1 MENNEQHVY
10 EVGPFRI
17 DPHDRLLLR
26 EGKQV
31 PLTAKAFDTLLVL
44 VRRGGHL
51 VEKAELMKAVWGD
64 CFVEDGN
71 LAVTVSMLRK
81 ALGDEGEERKYI
93 QTVAKRGYRLIEAV
107 HQVPDTSVP
116 PLTIPPLANLPAVR
130 AKRRGMLTLL
140 KIAVLVAV
148 TLAGA
153 AAWMRLHNARGAVPQ
168 IRSLAVLPFR
178 TLTPVSDSRDYLGL
192 GMADALINRLGSTGR
207 IIVRPT
213 SAVMK
218 YASASPDPLAAGR
231 EQKVDAV
238 LDGHIQSLPGSV
250 RVTVQLLRVEDG
262 ASLWADTFEENPE
275 RIFALEDAAA
285 ERIAGSMSI
294 GLSGEQKRRMERQQT
309 EDATAYQLYLRGRYF
324 WNKRTK
330 EGLRRSI
337 SYYDQAVAQDPKYAL
352 AYAGLAD
359 SYGLLGS
366 YGVESASQSDPRA
379 KAAAVKAL
387 QLDDSLAEAHSS
399 LGMIYFFDEWNW
411 PLAEREF
418 QRSIALNPNY
428 SIAHTWYGLN
438 LAALGRFDE
447 ALTQVRRAQALD
459 PLSLI
464 VDTDVGRILY
474 LSRQYNQAIEA
485 YRKVLDLDP
494 NFGRAH
500 TRLGMA
506 YAAKGEY
513 GPAGEEFRK
522 ALRLS
527 GPDPYLYGLLG
538 YTRAMSGDRETARRL
553 LRELRERSHREYVP
567 PFSMALICIGLG
579 DRPAALDW
587 LEKGYQDHST
597 LMVYAKTDPLLDPLR
612 GDPRFTALLQRMQL
626 P

>member
-10 EVGPFRI
+10 ELGPFRI
-17 DPHDRLLLR
+17 DAHDRLLLR
-26 EGKQV
+26 EGRPI

-51 VEKAELMKAVWGD
+51 VEKAEMMKAVWGD

-81 ALGDEGEERKYI
+81 ALGDEGEERRYI
-93 QTVAKRGYRLIEAV
+93 QTVAKRGYRLVEAV
-107 HQVPDTSVP
+107 HELPKTDEPTP
-116 PLTIPPLANLPAVR
+116 PPPAAAQLPATRSKGGRV
-130 AKRRGMLTLL
+130 AKVL
-140 KIAVLVAV
+140 KIALLVTA

-153 AAWMRLHNARGAVPQ
+153 ATWMRLHNARGAVPQ

-178 TLTPVSDSRDYLGL
+178 TLTPPSDSRDYLGL
-192 GMADALINRLGSTGR
+192 GMADALITRLGSTGR
-207 IIVRPT
+207 IVVRPT
-213 SAVMK
+213 SAVAK
-218 YASASPDPLAAGR
+218 YANGPLDPLAAGR

-238 LDGHIQSLPGSV
+238 LDGHIQSLSGTV

-262 ASLWADTFEENPE
+262 ASLWADSFEESLQ
-275 RIFALEDAAA
+275 RVFALEDAVA

-294 GLSGEQKRRMERQQT
+294 GLSGEQRRRMVRQQT
-309 EDATAYQLYLRGRYF
+309 EDPEAYQLYLRGRYF

-330 EGLRRSI
+330 EGLQRSI
-337 SYYDQAVAQDPKYAL
+337 SYYDKAVAQDPKYAL

-366 YGVESASQSDPRA
+366 YGIESASQSDPRA

-399 LGMIYFFDEWNW
+399 LGMIYFFDEWKW

-418 QRSIALNPNY
+418 QRAIALNPNY

-447 ALTQVRRAQALD
+447 ALAQVRRAQALD

-474 LSRQYNQAIEA
+474 LSRQYDQAIEA
-485 YRKVLDLDP
+485 YHKVLDLDP
-494 NFGRAH
+494 SFGRAH

-506 YAAKGEY
+506 YAAKRNY
-513 GPAGEEFRK
+513 GPAEEEFK
-522 ALRLS
+522 EALRLS

-538 YTRAMSGDRETARRL
+538 YTRARAGNGEIARQL
-553 LRELRERSHREYVP
+553 LRELRERSQHEYVP
-567 PFSMALICIGLG
+567 PFSMALICIGLD
-579 DRPAALDW
+579 DRQAALDW
-587 LEKGYQDHST
+587 LEKGYQDHSA

-612 GDPRFTALLQRMQL
+612 SEPRFAALLQRMKL

>member
-1 MENNEQHVY
+1 MVGKEQCRY
-10 EVGPFRI
+10 ELGPFRI
-17 DPHDRLLLR
+17 DPNERLLLR
-26 EGKQV
+26 DGKTV

-44 VRRGGHL
+44 VHSGGHL
-51 VEKAELMKAVWGD
+51 VEKSELMKAVWGD
-64 CFVEDGN
+64 CFVEESN
-71 LAVTVSMLRK
+71 LAVTVSMVRK

-93 QTVAKRGYRLIEAV
+93 QTVAKRGYRLREAV
-107 HQVPDTSVP
+107 RQVPDHIENTVP
-116 PLTIPPLANLPAVR
+116 AAGAQQLPPKKLKWGGAV
-130 AKRRGMLTLL
+130 ALL
-140 KIAVLVAV
+140 KITALVVAI
-148 TLAGA
+148 LAGA

-168 IRSLAVLPFR
+168 IQSLAVLPFH
-178 TLTPVSDSRDYLGL
+178 TLTANSDSRDYLGL
-192 GMADALINRLGSTGR
+192 GIADALITKLGSTGR
-207 IIVRPT
+207 VVVRPT

-218 YASASPDPLAAGR
+218 YASGSIDPLAAGR
-231 EQKVDAV
+231 EQNVDAI
-238 LDGHIQSLPGSV
+238 LDGRIQSLPDTV
-250 RVTVQLLRVEDG
+250 RVTVQLVRVSDG
-262 ASLWADTFEENPE
+262 ASLWAQSFEENPQ
-275 RIFALEDAAA
+275 RVFALEDAVA
-285 ERIAGSMSI
+285 ERIADSMSI
-294 GLSGEQKRRMERQQT
+294 SLSGEQKKRMTGGQT
-309 EDATAYQLYLRGRYF
+309 EDAAAYQLYLRGRYF

-330 EGLRRSI
+330 DGLQRSI
-337 SYYDQAVAQDPKYAL
+337 TYYDQAVAEDPKYAL

-366 YGVESASQSDPRA
+366 YGVESASQADPRA

-411 PLAEREF
+411 PMAEREF
-418 QRSIALNPNY
+418 QEAIKLNPNY

-438 LAALGRFDE
+438 LAGLGKFDE
-447 ALTQVRRAQALD
+447 AIDQVKQAQALD

-474 LSRQYNQAIEA
+474 LSRHYDQAIAA

-506 YAAKGEY
+506 YAAKGDY
-513 GPAGEEFRK
+513 PSANQEFQN

-527 GPDPYLYGLLG
+527 GPDPYLDGLLG
-538 YTRAMSGDRETARRL
+538 YTQAMAGNRSGAKRL
-553 LRELRERSHREYVP
+553 LAQLLQRSHRDYVP
-567 PFSMALICIGLG
+567 PFSVALIYVGIG
-579 DRPAALDW
+579 DRQAALDW
-587 LEKGYQDHST
+587 LDKAYQDHST

-612 GDPRFTALLQRMQL
+612 SEPRFTALLQRMKL

>member
-1 MENNEQHVY
+1 MASKEQCLY
-10 EVGPFRI
+10 ELGPFRI
-17 DPHDRLLLR
+17 DPNDRLLLR
-26 EGKQV
+26 QGKPV

-44 VRRGGHL
+44 VHSGGHL
-51 VEKAELMKAVWGD
+51 VEKSELMKSVWGD

-93 QTVAKRGYRLIEAV
+93 QTVAKRGYRLIG
-107 HQVPDTSVP
+107 
-116 PLTIPPLANLPAVR
+116 AVR
-130 AKRRGMLTLL
+130 QVRDEAEPAPVPAAALKPSTRPKWWQAVAVL
-140 KIAVLVAV
+140 KIGLLVAAS
-148 TLAGA
+148 LAGA
-153 AAWMRLHNARGAVPQ
+153 ATWMHLHNARGAVPQ
-168 IRSLAVLPFR
+168 IRSLAVLPFH
-178 TLTPVSDSRDYLGL
+178 TLTPTKDSRDYLGL
-192 GMADALINRLGSTGR
+192 GMADALITKLGSTGR
-207 IIVRPT
+207 VIVRPT

-218 YASASPDPLAAGR
+218 YASGPPDSLAAGR

-238 LDGHIQSLPGSV
+238 LDGRIQSLPDTV
-250 RVTVQLLRVEDG
+250 RITVQLLRVADG
-262 ASLWADTFEENPE
+262 ASLWADTFEENPQ
-275 RIFALEDAAA
+275 RVFALEDAVAV
-285 ERIAGSMSI
+285 RIADSMSI
-294 GLSGEQKRRMERQQT
+294 SLSGEQRKLMARQQT
-309 EDATAYQLYLRGRYF
+309 EDAVAYQLYLRGRYF
-324 WNKRTK
+324 WSKRTK
-330 EGLRRSI
+330 DGLQRSI
-337 SYYDQAVAQDPKYAL
+337 SYYDQAVEQDPKYAL

-366 YGVESASQSDPRA
+366 YGVEPASQADPRA

-387 QLDDSLAEAHSS
+387 QLDDSLVQAHSS

-418 QRSIALNPNY
+418 QRAIALNPNY
-428 SIAHTWYGLN
+428 SIVHTWYGLN

-447 ALTQVRRAQALD
+447 ALRQVRRAQELD

-474 LSRQYNQAIEA
+474 LSRHYDQAIQA

-494 NFGRAH
+494 NFARAH

-506 YAAKGEY
+506 YAAKRELRL
-513 GPAGEEFRK
+513 ASEEFQK
-522 ALRLS
+522 AQQLS

-538 YTRAMSGDRETARRL
+538 YTQALAGNRETARRL
-553 LRELRERSHREYVP
+553 LQELLQRSQREYVP
-567 PFSMALICIGLG
+567 AFSVALIYVGLG
-579 DRPAALDW
+579 DRQAALDW
-587 LEKGYQDHST
+587 LEKAYQDRST

-612 GDPRFTALLQRMQL
+612 SAPQFTALLQRMKL

>member
-1 MENNEQHVY
+1 MQSNEQHVY
-10 EVGPFRI
+10 ELGPFRI

-26 EGKQV
+26 EGKPV

-44 VRRGGHL
+44 VRSGGHL
-51 VEKAELMKAVWGD
+51 VERAELMKAVWGD

-81 ALGDEGEERKYI
+81 ALGDEGEERRYI
-93 QTVAKRGYRLIEAV
+93 QTVAKRGYRLVEAV
-107 HQVPDTSVP
+107 RQLPETGEPTLP
-116 PLTIPPLANLPAVR
+116 PPPAASLPVARPNGGGV
-130 AKRRGMLTLL
+130 ATAL
-140 KIAVLVAV
+140 KIAVLVTA

-153 AAWMRLHNARGAVPQ
+153 AAWMRLHDARGAVPQ

-178 TLTPVSDSRDYLGL
+178 SLTPAGDSRDYLGL
-192 GMADALINRLGSTGR
+192 GMADALITRLGSTGR

-213 SAVMK
+213 SAVVK
-218 YASASPDPLAAGR
+218 YANGTLDPLAAGR

-238 LDGHIQSLPGSV
+238 LDGHIQSLSGTV

-262 ASLWADTFEENPE
+262 ASLWADTFEESPQ
-275 RIFALEDAAA
+275 RVFALEDAVA

-294 GLSGEQKRRMERQQT
+294 GLSGAQKKRMGHPQT
-309 EDATAYQLYLRGRYF
+309 EDAAAYQLYLRGRYF

-330 EGLRRSI
+330 EGLQRSI

-379 KAAAVKAL
+379 KAAVVKAL

-418 QRSIALNPNY
+418 QRAIALNPNY
-428 SIAHTWYGLN
+428 SIAHTWYGLD
-438 LAALGRFDE
+438 LAAMGRFDE

-474 LSRQYNQAIEA
+474 LSRKYDQAIEA
-485 YRKVLDLDP
+485 YQKVLDLDP

-506 YAAKGEY
+506 YAAKGKF
-513 GPAGEEFRK
+513 GPAGEEFQE

-527 GPDPYLYGLLG
+527 GSDPYLYGLLG
-538 YTRAMSGDRETARRL
+538 YTRAMSGNRETARQL
-553 LRELRERSHREYVP
+553 LRELRERSQREYVP

-597 LMVYAKTDPLLDPLR
+597 LMVYAKTDPLLDLLR
-612 GDPRFTALLQRMQL
+612 GEPRFRALLQRMQL

>member
-1 MENNEQHVY
+1 MENNQQHVY

-26 EGKQV
+26 EGKPV

-44 VRRGGHL
+44 IRSGGHL
-51 VEKAELMKAVWGD
+51 VERAELMKAVWGD

-81 ALGDEGEERKYI
+81 ALGDEGEERRYI
-93 QTVAKRGYRLIEAV
+93 QTVARRGYRLIEAV
-107 HQVPDTSVP
+107 RQLPETAEPTLP
-116 PLTIPPLANLPAVR
+116 PPPAANLPLAR
-130 AKRRGMLTLL
+130 SKPGGAATLL

-178 TLTPVSDSRDYLGL
+178 TLTPPSDPRDYLGV
-192 GMADALINRLGSTGR
+192 GMADALITKLGSTGS

-213 SAVMK
+213 SAVVK
-218 YASASPDPLAAGR
+218 YANGTLDPLAAGR

-238 LDGHIQSLPGSV
+238 LDGHIQSLSGTV

-262 ASLWADTFEENPE
+262 ASLWADTFEESPQ
-275 RIFALEDAAA
+275 RVFALEDAVA

-294 GLSGEQKRRMERQQT
+294 GLSGEQRKRMARQQT

-330 EGLRRSI
+330 EGLQRSI

-418 QRSIALNPNY
+418 QRAIVLNPNY

-447 ALTQVRRAQALD
+447 ALIQVRRAQALD

-474 LSRQYNQAIEA
+474 LSRKYDQAIEA
-485 YRKVLDLDP
+485 YHKVLDLDP

-506 YAAKGEY
+506 YAAERKY
-513 GPAGEEFRK
+513 GPAGEEFQE

-538 YTRAMSGDRETARRL
+538 YTRAMSGNRETARQL

-597 LMVYAKTDPLLDPLR
+597 LMVYAKTDPLMDPLR
-612 GDPRFTALLQRMQL
+612 SEPRFTALLQRMKL

>member
-10 EVGPFRI
+10 ELGPFRI
-17 DPHDRLLLR
+17 DAHDRLLLR
-26 EGKQV
+26 EGRPV

-81 ALGDEGEERKYI
+81 ALGDEGEERRYI

-107 HQVPDTSVP
+107 HQVPDTAAP
-116 PLTIPPLANLPAVR
+116 PLPTAAVENLPAVP
-130 AKRRGMLTLL
+130 AKRRGMLTPL

-148 TLAGA
+148 TLAGT

-178 TLTPVSDSRDYLGL
+178 TLTPASDSRDYLGL
-192 GMADALINRLGSTGR
+192 GMADALITKLGSTGL

-238 LDGHIQSLPGSV
+238 LDGHIQSLPGSL

-275 RIFALEDAAA
+275 RVFALEDAVA
-285 ERIAGSMSI
+285 ERIAGSMFI

-309 EDATAYQLYLRGRYF
+309 EDANAYQLYLRGRYF

-330 EGLRRSI
+330 EGLQRSI
-337 SYYDQAVAQDPKYAL
+337 SYYDQAVVQDPKYAL

-411 PLAEREF
+411 PLAEHEF
-418 QRSIALNPNY
+418 QQAIALNPNY

-447 ALTQVRRAQALD
+447 AVTQVRRAQALD

-474 LSRQYNQAIEA
+474 LSRQYDQAIEA
-485 YRKVLDLDP
+485 YHKVVDLDP
-494 NFGRAH
+494 SFGRAH

-506 YAAKGEY
+506 YAAKREY
-513 GPAGEEFRK
+513 GPAEEEFK
-522 ALRLS
+522 EALRLS

-538 YTRAMSGDRETARRL
+538 YTRARAGNGESARQL
-553 LRELRERSHREYVP
+553 LRELRERSRREYVP
-567 PFSMALICIGLG
+567 PFSMALICIGLN
-579 DRPAALDW
+579 DRQAALDW

-612 GDPRFTALLQRMQL
+612 SEPRFAALLQRMKL

>member
-10 EVGPFRI
+10 ELGPFRI
-17 DPHDRLLLR
+17 APHDRLLLR
-26 EGKQV
+26 EGKPV

-44 VRRGGHL
+44 VRNGGHL
-51 VEKAELMKAVWGD
+51 VERAELMKAVWGD

-81 ALGDEGEERKYI
+81 ALGDEGEERRYI
-93 QTVAKRGYRLIEAV
+93 QTVAKRGYRLIE
-107 HQVPDTSVP
+107 SVRQLPESAEPTLP
-116 PLTIPPLANLPAVR
+116 PAPGASLPVARSKPGGVV
-130 AKRRGMLTLL
+130 TLL
-140 KIAVLVAV
+140 KIAVLVAA

-153 AAWMRLHNARGAVPQ
+153 AAWMRLHNARGAVPL
-168 IRSLAVLPFR
+168 IRSLAVLPFQ
-178 TLTPVSDSRDYLGL
+178 TLAPTGESRDYLGL
-192 GMADALINRLGSTGR
+192 GMADALITRLGSTGR

-213 SAVMK
+213 SAVVK
-218 YASASPDPLAAGR
+218 YANGTLDPLAAGR

-238 LDGHIQSLPGSV
+238 LDGHIQSLSGTV

-275 RIFALEDAAA
+275 RVFALEDAVA
-285 ERIAGSMSI
+285 ERIAGSMFI

-309 EDATAYQLYLRGRYF
+309 EDANAYQLYLRGRYF

-330 EGLRRSI
+330 EGLQRSI
-337 SYYDQAVAQDPKYAL
+337 SYYDQAVVQDPNYAL

-399 LGMIYFFDEWNW
+399 LGMIYFFDEWKW

-418 QRSIALNPNY
+418 QRAIALNPNY

-438 LAALGRFDE
+438 LAAVGRFDE
-447 ALTQVRRAQALD
+447 ALTQVRRAQELD

-474 LSRQYNQAIEA
+474 LSRHYGQAIEA

-506 YAAKGEY
+506 LAAEREF
-513 GPAGEEFRK
+513 GPAREEFRK
-522 ALRLS
+522 ALQLS
-527 GPDPYLYGLLG
+527 GPDPYIYGLLG
-538 YTRAMSGDRETARRL
+538 YTQALSGNREAARQL
-553 LRELRERSHREYVP
+553 LRQLLQRSHREYVP

-579 DRPAALDW
+579 DRQAALDW
-587 LEKGYQDHST
+587 LDRAYQDHST

-612 GDPRFTALLQRMQL
+612 SEPRFAALLQRMNL
-626 P
+626 R

>member
-10 EVGPFRI
+10 ELGPFRI

-26 EGKQV
+26 EGKPV

-44 VRRGGHL
+44 VRNGGHL
-51 VEKAELMKAVWGD
+51 VERAVLMKAVWGD

-81 ALGDEGEERKYI
+81 ALGDEGEERRYI

-107 HQVPDTSVP
+107 RELPETAEPIFRP
-116 PLTIPPLANLPAVR
+116 PPAENLPA
-130 AKRRGMLTLL
+130 AGSKRGGVATLM
-140 KIAVLVAV
+140 KIAVLVMA

-178 TLTPVSDSRDYLGL
+178 TLTPPSDSRDYLGL
-192 GMADALINRLGSTGR
+192 GMADALITRLGSTGR

-213 SAVMK
+213 SAVVK
-218 YASASPDPLAAGR
+218 YANGTPDPVAAGR

-238 LDGHIQSLPGSV
+238 LDGHIQSLSGTV

-262 ASLWADTFEENPE
+262 ASLWADTFEESPQ
-275 RIFALEDAAA
+275 RVFALEDAVA

-294 GLSGEQKRRMERQQT
+294 GLSGEQRKRMVRQQT
-309 EDATAYQLYLRGRYF
+309 DDAAAYQLYLRGRYF

-330 EGLRRSI
+330 EGLQRSI
-337 SYYDQAVAQDPKYAL
+337 SYYDQAVEEDPKYAL

-366 YGVESASQSDPRA
+366 YGIESASQSDPRA

-418 QRSIALNPNY
+418 RRSIALNPNY

-474 LSRQYNQAIEA
+474 LSRQYDQAIEA
-485 YRKVLDLDP
+485 YHKVLDLDP

-538 YTRAMSGDRETARRL
+538 YTRAMSGDREAARQL

-579 DRPAALDW
+579 DHSAALDW

-597 LMVYAKTDPLLDPLR
+597 LMVYAKTDPLLDSLR
-612 GDPRFTALLQRMQL
+612 AEPRFNTLLQRMQL